1 MKKSNFIIAA
11 ILILVS
17 TLANAQTKSGFE
29 YFNGKWSILANGP
42 YGEVKMVVGFEKK
55 ADKIIST
62 INDSEGKELYKVEK
76 TSIEGNRAT
85 ITFVGSQGPVDMVIT
100 RKDDDHL
107 AGDIMNGVASVTGER
122 IMEKKLQPF

>member
-1 MKKSNFIIAA
+1 MKTIIE
-11 ILILVS
+11 LLEES
-17 TLANAQTKSGFE
+17 SKRFAN
-29 YFNGKWSILANGP
+29 NP
-42 YGEVKMVVGFEKK
+42 YLFEKK

-85 ITFVGSQGPVDMVIT
+85 ITFIGSQGPVDMVIT

-107 AGDIMNGVASVTGER
+107 AGDIMSGMASVTGER